1 MGHFQTFGKFW
12 DTLYEL
18 IGMQSLCHFFFL
30 TMTQL
35 INFLFPQAEMSI
47 LYFSKLGRSLFFLVL
62 VVYLFGDL
70 AIYCATVAK
79 SLVNIVW

>member
-18 IGMQSLCHFFFL
+18 IAMQSLRHLFFL
-30 TMTQL
+30 AIPQL
-35 INFLFPQAEMSI
+35 INLLSPQAEMSS